1 MAENSEQLASYIE
14 SLESF
19 ARLPLSIRE
28 SFRRVGG
35 PRFIREYRPLSILAA
50 RTDHYANLVDRD
62 WPLTSRPVR
71 AEAHVQLLNKALEKI
86 IPVIDQG
93 GGCILELRPENILAV
108 WSSPASVDD
117 PTRAVSS
124 ALAVQRVLL
133 EFQTGRNENLE
144 SGFRIGIAA
153 GQVYVGTIGTTT
165 HQSYVVLG
173 PPVTRAT
180 RLSAIAEPGQT
191 LVDHHVYKYT
201 KTIITY
207 EPLATK
213 VEIAGSDTQ
222 AHRAICPG
230 PQT

>member
-1 MAENSEQLASYIE
+1 MTEHSEQLASYVE

-19 ARLPLSIRE
+19 ARLPLTIRE
-28 SFRRVGG
+28 SFRRADG
-35 PRFIREYRPLSILAA
+35 PRFIHEYRPLSILVA
-50 RTDHYANLVDRD
+50 RMDHYANLVDQD
-62 WPLTSRPVR
+62 CPLISKPVR
-71 AEAHVQLLNKALEKI
+71 AEAHVQVLNKALEKI

-93 GGCILELRPENILAV
+93 GGCILELRPESILAI
-108 WSSPASVDD
+108 WGSPASLDD

-133 EFQTGRNENLE
+133 ELRAGRNDNPE
-144 SGFRIGIAA
+144 SGLRIGIAA
-153 GQVYVGTIGTTT
+153 GQVYMGTIGTAT

-173 PPVTRAT
+173 PPVTRAA

-191 LVDHHVYKYT
+191 LVDHRVYKYT
-201 KTIITY
+201 KNVITY
-207 EPLATK
+207 ALATK
-213 VEIAGSDTQ
+213 VEIAGSDVQ